1 MLQSP
6 MQGGEGLPQQKVRRS
21 GNRASRANNLDID
34 SAELG
39 QFRELIDLKKM
50 WSSANK
56 IWAGSLAVVLALVF
70 GFFSGNMYSKN
81 AIVNDC
87 SFTNGFRVN
96 SQAFTCQRRI

>member
-6 MQGGEGLPQQKVRRS
+6 MQGGEGLPQQKVKRS
-21 GNRASRANNLDID
+21 GNRASRANHLDSD

-50 WSSANK
+50 WSSAQMV
-56 IWAGSLAVVLALVF
+56 WAGSLGVVIALVF
-70 GFFSGNMYSKN
+70 GFFVGYMYSKN

-96 SQAFTCQRRI
+96 SQAFTCQRKI